1 MSKGTADRFRDPLE
15 DQGWQ
20 QMKKLLDREMPERK
34 KRIIWWPW
42 LGVASVLLILVVTFA
57 NRVDKPEMNQELV
70 TGTGSDLVPS
80 TGNQKLANPA
90 TLPGDEK
97 ISSTSGE
104 DRDVIE
110 ESNALG
116 KEVTSIRSG
125 KIDSDQKPGTQAN
138 VSVVGDE
145 IEEVENN
152 PDRTVSMS
160 IPPEPQGSDPPG
172 EVQEDIR
179 TGTEKE
185 LISAGKID
193 EQRKLDPLLTLG
205 QSQNYLDHR
214 YSISGEIPQMDLN
227 RIPVQRKKQS
237 VFDFGFAGALLMES
251 SFKKPSIDL
260 GIDFRYKPVKYL
272 ALGTG
277 LYFWQIRSNQ
287 TFTATDNSSGLLGAN
302 QHDLGDALVAIPEMH
317 SQDTL
322 DRQQPGNTTY
332 IQTIENISY
341 LRIPIY
347 LEFCLHHKWQ
357 PYVGM
362 DQIILLSD
370 GRNGLLENKTQLDL
384 AITNGSNVSSFSELV
399 RPSNGAVF
407 FGLKYRAAN
416 HWLMD
421 LSYHHGR
428 KSYLNYAIA
437 RGDYFEYH
445 RFFRLGLQY
454 RF

>member
-57 NRVDKPEMNQELV
+57 NRLDQPEMNQDIV

-80 TGNQKLANPA
+80 TDDQKLAEPA
-90 TLPGDEK
+90 TLPGDEE
-97 ISSTSGE
+97 ISSTSGA
-104 DRDVIE
+104 DRDVIKKR
-110 ESNALG
+110 NALG
-116 KEVTSIRSG
+116 TEVTSIRSG
-125 KIDSDQKPGTQAN
+125 KIDSDQKPETQTNGSA
-138 VSVVGDE
+138 SGDE

-160 IPPEPQGSDPPG
+160 ILPEPQESGKPG
-172 EVQEDIR
+172 GLQDDIP
-179 TGTEKE
+179 TGTDTE
-185 LISAGKID
+185 LISAGKIV
-193 EQRKLDPLLTLG
+193 EQRKFDPLFSLG
-205 QSQNYLDHR
+205 QSQNYLGHR
-214 YSISGEIPQMDLN
+214 YAISSEISQMDLSGSP
-227 RIPVQRKKQS
+227 IQRKKQS
-237 VFDFGFAGALLMES
+237 GFDFGFAGALLMER

-272 ALGTG
+272 AIGTG

-287 TFTATDNSSGLLGAN
+287 TFTATDNASGLLGAFQN
-302 QHDLGDALVAIPEMH
+302 ALGDALVAIPEMQN
-317 SQDTL
+317 QDTL

-332 IQTIENISY
+332 IQTIKSISY

-347 LEFCLHHKWQ
+347 LELCLHDKWQ

-416 HWLMD
+416 HWLVD

-445 RFFRLGLQY
+445 RFFRLGMQY